1 MAYIKLKPAA
11 KSKIAVLVESLIC
24 VAGIVVFAV
33 FSHDRPVP
41 FILSVAGLVLAAI
54 IININAHTLKDLR
67 QLFGFNRISGTTILF
82 IIISIVFGILIAV
95 VFRRH
100 KHDLLIPA
108 RLTYFVIP
116 ALLIG
121 ATEELVFRGFIQGH
135 TRRIGVMVSVI
146 FATLAHTLY
155 KCSFILAHQ
164 SGYETDMLF
173 LMKWTIFGG
182 FIFSLIKEYSNN
194 IIAPIAGHAVFDL
207 LVYGDLISAPWWV
220 WS

>member
-1 MAYIKLKPAA
+1 METAA
-11 KSKIAVLVESLIC
+11 KTKSKFKVLVESLIC

-33 FSHDRPVP
+33 FSHDKAVP
-41 FILSVAGLVLAAI
+41 FILSVTGLVIAAI
-54 IININAHTLKDLR
+54 IININARTLKDLR
-67 QLFGFNRISGTTILF
+67 QLFGFGKISGTTIVY
-82 IIISIVFGILIAV
+82 ITISLLFGILIAV

-100 KHDLLIPA
+100 KHDLPIPD

-135 TRRIGVMVSVI
+135 TRRIGIMVSII
-146 FATLAHTLY
+146 FATLAHALY

-164 SGYETDMLF
+164 SGYEPDILF
-173 LMKWTIFGG
+173 LVKWTIFGG
-182 FIFSLIKEYSNN
+182 FIFSLIKEYSDN
-194 IIAPIAGHAVFDL
+194 IVAPIAGHAVFDL
-207 LVYGDLISAPWWV
+207 LVYGDFISAPWWV

>member
-1 MAYIKLKPAA
+1 MAYMNLEPAA
-11 KSKIAVLVESLIC
+11 KSKLAVLLESLIC

-33 FSHDRPVP
+33 FSHDRPFP
-41 FILSVAGLVLAAI
+41 FILSFAGLVIAAV
-54 IININAHTLKDLR
+54 IININARTLKDLR
-67 QLFGFNRISGTTILF
+67 QLFGFNRITGTTIIF
-82 IIISIVFGILIAV
+82 IIISLVFGILIAV
-95 VFRRH
+95 VFRRYR
-100 KHDLLIPA
+100 HDLPMPG

-135 TRRIGVMVSVI
+135 TRRIGVMVSIV
-146 FATLAHTLY
+146 FATLAHALY

-164 SGYETDMLF
+164 SGYETDILF
-173 LMKWTIFGG
+173 LLKWTIFGG

-194 IIAPIAGHAVFDL
+194 IVAPIAGHAIFDL
-207 LVYGDLISAPWWV
+207 LVYGDFVSAPWWV